1 MTEKSTNLKTL
12 LKNKI
17 SDKKMGR
24 SGKKQKELILGQT
37 FEKFGIDIDKFKDD
51 LKAVQKQGGLEINLK
66 K

>member
-24 SGKKQKELILGQT
+24 SGKKQNELILGQT

-51 LKAVQKQGGLEINLK
+51 LKALQKQGGLEINLK